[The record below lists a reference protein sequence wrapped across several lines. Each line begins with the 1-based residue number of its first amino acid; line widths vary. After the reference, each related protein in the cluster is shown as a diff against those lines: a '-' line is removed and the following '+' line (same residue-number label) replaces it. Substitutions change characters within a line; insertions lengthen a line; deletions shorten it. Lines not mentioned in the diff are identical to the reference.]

1 MMRLLLC
8 AAVLLKKG
16 CLPLL
21 HSAPGFALRPVVCA
35 AVPLYDSLGES
46 SVEFIINH
54 AEAGIVFT
62 STEKL
67 PLLEKAVA
75 AIKKNVKHIVVF
87 GEPTDASTK
96 AWKAAESA
104 VSCKG
109 VPCQA
114 LIVCGLGVSGCASEQ
129 ATKTQTAYCSLEGKV
144 PGNAE
149 GASLCCT
156 PAQSP
161 GHQGME
167 GSRQGSQLLGYIWG
181 AGVYKRTL
189 LALRPAWMTPFC

>member
-1 MMRLLLC
+1 M
-8 AAVLLKKG
+8 
-16 CLPLL
+16 
-21 HSAPGFALRPVVCA
+21 
-35 AVPLYDSLGES
+35 PLYDSLGES

-104 VSCKG
+104 VSCDG
-109 VPCQA
+109 GAPPSSNSIVVFGCQVMPA
-114 LIVCGLGVSGCASEQ
+114 L
-129 ATKTQTAYCSLEGKV
+129 
-144 PGNAE
+144 
-149 GASLCCT
+149 
-156 PAQSP
+156 
-161 GHQGME
+161 
-167 GSRQGSQLLGYIWG
+167 SRPRRRRLLGGG
-181 AGVYKRTL
+181 AGQG
-189 LALRPAWMTPFC
+189 